1 MKKTHAIQ
9 LAAGAALAFSALV
22 GASTA
27 SAVMSSGYISTNA
40 FNKIQPGESRDQVV
54 AMVGQPER
62 TVTWP
67 LTHTQTMYYT
77 TDDTGDFSN
86 AVAHVDLD
94 SHGKVIGTDI
104 SADDAEE

>member
-1 MKKTHAIQ
+1 MKKTQAMQ

-27 SAVMSSGYISTNA
+27 SAAMSSGYVSTDA

-54 AMVGQPER
+54 AQIGQPER

-94 SHGKVIGTDI
+94 GSGKEIGADI
-104 SADDAEE
+104 SAGDAQG